1 MPSDIRSTHSA
12 PPNSAK
18 PNSVAPGTIL
28 HVVQHL
34 RPGGLEVM
42 ALELAR
48 RQQLRTPTLV
58 VSLEGTAEEAIS
70 AWPRLAAQRD
80 QLVFLDKKP
89 GLSPALVGQLHA
101 LFRRL
106 RPAAVH
112 THHIGPLLYAGAA
125 ARLAGVKTR
134 LHTEHDAWHLS
145 DPRRRRVA
153 KVALAASGCR
163 LIADSAHV
171 ADAVATALGGEPPR
185 VILNGID
192 TARFRPA
199 DQQAAR
205 RALGLP
211 LDGKVIGISAR
222 LEHVKGVDIALEAL
236 VRLDGEAA
244 RDVTLAIAGSGSL
257 RATLERQAV
266 ALGIA
271 DRVAFL
277 GHLDDMAAFY
287 PALDVFCLP
296 SRAEGLPLSLLEA
309 QSCAIPVV
317 ATRVGGVCDAVCDAT
332 GHLVPSEDPSALA
345 SALQCSLQESL
356 ARNGNR
362 DPRNFV
368 LKTADL
374 DSIAQAYLELALGEG
389 SRVCPPRS
397 MSLPLAHSH

>member
-1 MPSDIRSTHSA
+1 MSSEAALTQSA
-12 PPNSAK
+12 VPNSAF
-18 PNSVAPGTIL
+18 PGTIL

-58 VSLEGTAEEAIS
+58 VSLEGTAEEAIA

-89 GLSPALVGQLHA
+89 GLSPVLVGHLYG

-125 ARLAGVKTR
+125 ARLAGVKAR
-134 LHTEHDAWHLS
+134 MHTEHDAWHLS

-153 KVALAASGCR
+153 KVGLAASGCQ

-171 ADAVATALGGEPPR
+171 ADAVAAALGGEPPR

-199 DQQAAR
+199 DQQSAR

-211 LDGKVIGISAR
+211 LNHKVIGISAR
-222 LEHVKGVDIALEAL
+222 LEQVKGVDIALEAL
-236 VRLDGEAA
+236 ARLDGGLA
-244 RDVTLAIAGSGSL
+244 RDVILAIAGSGSL
-257 RATLERQAV
+257 RETLEQQAV

-309 QSCAIPVV
+309 QACAIPVV
-317 ATRVGGVCDAVCDAT
+317 ATRVGGVCDAVCNAT

-345 SALQCSLQESL
+345 SALQCSLQEGL
-356 ARNGNR
+356 VRNGNCN
-362 DPRNFV
+362 PRSFV

-389 SRVCPPRS
+389 SRVCLPRS
-397 MSLPLAHSH
+397 MSLLLEHSH

>member
-1 MPSDIRSTHSA
+1 M
-12 PPNSAK
+12 
-18 PNSVAPGTIL
+18 
-28 HVVQHL
+28 
-34 RPGGLEVM
+34 
-42 ALELAR
+42 
-48 RQQLRTPTLV
+48 
-58 VSLEGTAEEAIS
+58 
-70 AWPRLAAQRD
+70 
-80 QLVFLDKKP
+80 
-89 GLSPALVGQLHA
+89 
-101 LFRRL
+101 
-106 RPAAVH
+106 
-112 THHIGPLLYAGAA
+112 
-125 ARLAGVKTR
+125 
-134 LHTEHDAWHLS
+134 
-145 DPRRRRVA
+145 
-153 KVALAASGCR
+153 
-163 LIADSAHV
+163 
-171 ADAVATALGGEPPR
+171 ADAVCAALGGEPPQ

-192 TARFRPA
+192 TTRFQPGDR
-199 DQQAAR
+199 QAAR
-205 RALGLP
+205 SALGLP
-211 LDGKVIGISAR
+211 PHGRVIGISAR

-236 VRLDGEAA
+236 ARLDGEAV

-257 RATLERQAV
+257 LATLEQQAV

-389 SRVCPPRS
+389 SRVCPLQS
-397 MSLPLAHSH
+397 KSLPLAHSH